1 MRFDGDVIVGA
12 SVWSAGLILNG
23 NRNVLVVDRGA
34 SVGSEYFDCFR
45 PLRAEKREFRTEAAR
60 ELAAELSELG
70 KAEDFYGAAPLLY
83 RELKEHAGQFR
94 LWLEIE
100 AVRPAGSGWAV
111 DLADAAGVST
121 IECRRVIDCTP
132 ECVTNPEFRRNN
144 LTELRLSAAIHA
156 DAPEALR
163 EWNRPDFLTVRPGR
177 RADELQL
184 TLARPAAT
192 PLPEARRR
200 LLELWLARPAGC
212 AGCRMLAIAKQ
223 PEYRV
228 RENRREFAPGYRYFN
243 SGSFAD
249 ALEAI
254 DHSEV
259 TECF

>member
-1 MRFDGDVIVGA
+1 MCDQGAGD
-12 SVWSAGLILNG
+12 
-23 NRNVLVVDRGA
+23 
-34 SVGSEYFDCFR
+34 
-45 PLRAEKREFRTEAAR
+45 
-60 ELAAELSELG
+60 
-70 KAEDFYGAAPLLY
+70 ED
-83 RELKEHAGQFR
+83 
-94 LWLEIE
+94 
-100 AVRPAGSGWAV
+100 
-111 DLADAAGVST
+111 
-121 IECRRVIDCTP
+121 
-132 ECVTNPEFRRNN
+132 
-144 LTELRLSAAIHA
+144 
-156 DAPEALR
+156 
-163 EWNRPDFLTVRPGR
+163 
-177 RADELQL
+177 
-184 TLARPAAT
+184 TLALPAAT

>member
-1 MRFDGDVIVGA
+1 M
-12 SVWSAGLILNG
+12 
-23 NRNVLVVDRGA
+23 
-34 SVGSEYFDCFR
+34 
-45 PLRAEKREFRTEAAR
+45 
-60 ELAAELSELG
+60 
-70 KAEDFYGAAPLLY
+70 LY

-94 LWLEIE
+94 LWLEIT

-111 DLADAAGVST
+111 DLADVAGVST

-177 RADELQL
+177 RADELLL
-184 TLARPAAT
+184 TLALPAAT